1 MMTLEQ
7 AKSAM
12 RARIVAFNGLQP
24 AQIQWPN
31 RAFTV
36 PATGI
41 WARVSY
47 MGGDGFIA
55 GMGDE
60 PCTRETG
67 MLAIQLFIRNGEG
80 TATLSNLA
88 DSLGKWLAFYAV
100 GSLELLAASKIDV
113 GDDKQGFYQMNVN
126 VPYRVN

>member
-36 PATGI
+36 PTTGI

-55 GMGDE
+55 GMADD
-60 PCTRETG
+60 PLTRETG
-67 MLAIQLFIRNGEG
+67 ILSIQLFIRNGEG

-88 DSLGKWLAFYAV
+88 DSLGKWLAFYTV